1 MKIAIS
7 GKGGVG
13 KTTLS
18 AFLVR
23 WFAEQGRKVLA
34 IDADP
39 DANLANA
46 LGIKNPVITPVSQMR
61 ELIAERTEAVPGTY
75 GGFFKLNPRVDDL
88 PEKLSIRQGE
98 NIRLMVMGGI
108 KKGGS
113 GCVCP
118 ESVLLKNLVQHLILR
133 RDEVVI
139 MDMEAGIEHLGRGTS
154 KYVDW
159 LITVVEPGHRSVE
172 TALRIKELGKDIGL
186 TRIGLV
192 GNKIRNDQDR
202 AFLRKV
208 LAGQLILGFIPYDD
222 QIIEADLKAQ
232 YADTVSGETTVGLQ
246 KVAKNLVELLEAV
259 GSQEQDYTA

>member
-1 MKIAIS
+1 VKIAIS

-18 AFLVR
+18 AFLVQ
-23 WFAEQGRKVLA
+23 WFAGQGKRVLA

-39 DANLANA
+39 DANLGHA
-46 LGIKNPVITPVSQMR
+46 LGLEFAYAITPISQMK
-61 ELIAERTEAVPGTY
+61 ELIAERTESVPGTF
-75 GGFFKLNPRVDDL
+75 GGFFKLNPKVDDL
-88 PEKLSIRQGE
+88 PERLAVPHGE
-98 NIRLMVMGGI
+98 NIRLMVMGGV

-139 MDMEAGIEHLGRGTS
+139 MDMEAGIEHLGRATS

-159 LITVVEPGHRSVE
+159 LITVVEPGQRSVE
-172 TALRIKELGKDIGL
+172 TASRIRELGKDIGL

-192 GNKIRNDQDR
+192 GNKVRNDQDR

-208 LAGQLILGFIPYDD
+208 LAGQHILGFIPYDD
-222 QIIEADLKAQ
+222 QIIEADLQGQFAENTSEGTR
-232 YADTVSGETTVGLQ
+232 DGLEKIVQ
-246 KVAKNLVELLEAV
+246 NLMEASEEILL
-259 GSQEQDYTA
+259 